1 MNRAFIGCWKRF
13 MPEEENGM
21 LTSVTEKFTFQMAH
35 LACW

>member
-1 MNRAFIGCWKRF
+1 